1 MPRMTRSPAASGDDW
16 GAMIGSCI
24 SATGNR
30 TTRNRVA
37 AVALWLTALGALAS
51 PAAAQQPAEKEV
63 LAAVEKMFEGMRTA
77 DSAMVRSVFAPG
89 ARFAAVNARATPPA
103 IRFDTVGGWISAIAT
118 SNRRWNE
125 QIYDV
130 QVRVDGHMAQVWAPY
145 TFYLDNAISHC
156 GINAIDLLRDGGG
169 WKVTQIADTRR
180 RENCPD
186 PLKR

>member
-1 MPRMTRSPAASGDDW
+1 MTYQLSAL
-16 GAMIGSCI
+16 GSRL
-24 SATGNR
+24 SAYR
-30 TTRNRVA
+30 LR
-37 AVALWLTALGALAS
+37 LTALGFGLGLSLGVFPAS
-51 PAAAQQPAEKEV
+51 AGAQQPSEEQAV

-77 DSAMVRSVFAPG
+77 DSAMVRSVFAEG
-89 ARFAAVNARATPPA
+89 ARFAAVNSRATPPS
-103 IRFDTVGGWISAIAT
+103 IRFDTVGGWITAIAR
-118 SNRRWNE
+118 SERKWNE

-145 TFYLDNAISHC
+145 TFYADGKISHC
-156 GINAIDLLRDGGG
+156 GINAIDLLRDGQG